1 MSRRPYEFIGLLYA
15 YIGIA
20 PNPKGGDISICIYIY
35 VWRSPNPKGEDK
47 KHKAPSPKGRD
58 RYTYMYIR
66 LAPNPKGGDVYNDC
80 LPYKYEVKYSKTT
93 VGRDDFAYGL
103 RRRSQK

>member
-1 MSRRPYEFIGLLYA
+1 MY
-15 YIGIA
+15 
-20 PNPKGGDISICIYIY
+20 IYIY

-47 KHKAPSPKGRD
+47 IIRRTCKDKAPSPKGGD

-80 LPYKYEVKYSKTT
+80 LPYKYEVK
-93 VGRDDFAYGL
+93 
-103 RRRSQK
+103 